1 MIPFAS
7 ASFTQDSVNLANEVL
22 SGIYGTAPSSSIFW
36 PAERVVDDT
45 VLSQI
50 KLMGYDYTVVDQMRH
65 FFKWFGRTQAL
76 GEDGYQINSVNGVD
90 LLPIHDFAS
99 SFVFTNQGNGLN
111 MPLREMLSRRARS
124 ENQSQIVCILSDF
137 DNFLEGTNA
146 DGYDRNIRWLANRP
160 WIELVSLEDVTEGN
174 IDISQPP
181 DKTGDIWDTVNQG
194 NERTLQRIAKDF
206 IDHATQ
212 EDYGNW

>member
-1 MIPFAS
+1 MELIIA
-7 ASFTQDSVNLANEVL
+7 
-22 SGIYGTAPSSSIFW
+22 
-36 PAERVVDDT
+36 
-45 VLSQI
+45 
-50 KLMGYDYTVVDQMRH
+50 
-65 FFKWFGRTQAL
+65 
-76 GEDGYQINSVNGVD
+76 
-90 LLPIHDFAS
+90 IHDFAS

-111 MPLREMLSRRARS
+111 MPLREMLSRARS

-212 EDYGNW
+212 EDYGNWYNGQSDREEGLEKQDLQYPLQRFFTRKIWYNRH